1 MQYGNVRVREG
12 ETLFEKFVPVT
23 RNIGGYSHYESEW
36 THTYIRITKIRDYSN
51 RETNIIIQCIPV
63 YLEKVGKDGCMFKH
77 SPLVQGS
84 LYVTGYKV
92 LTKKRLAEAKEKSIE
107 VLKEAWEDREHPL
120 GYIPIKAFNTLCKKI
135 KEEMALCYVNTSNPV
150 LD

>member
-1 MQYGNVRVREG
+1 MQYGNVRVYEG
-12 ETLFEKFVPVT
+12 KTLFEKFVPVT

-51 RETNIIIQCIPV
+51 RETNIFIQCIPV
-63 YLEKVGKDGCMFKH
+63 YLEKGGKDGCMFKH
-77 SPLVQGS
+77 SSLVHGS

-92 LTKKRLAEAKEKSIE
+92 LTRKRLAEVKVKSIE
-107 VLKEAWEDREHPL
+107 VLKEAWEDRQHPL
-120 GYIPIKAFNTLCKKI
+120 GYISIKTFDKLCEKI
-135 KEEMALCYVNTSNPV
+135 KEESFIHRFNYNPV